1 LLAESRKVLV
11 TGGAG
16 FIGSHLVDRL
26 VELGHKVVVV
36 DNLSTGRLRNLSTAV
51 TFSHTDIS
59 TPAVNDLF
67 VKEKPEIIFHHAAQ
81 ASVVESLR
89 DPVRDAEVNV
99 LGSLRMVD
107 NAMRHGVKKFIFA
120 STGGAIYG
128 DPQYVPC
135 DEAHP
140 VMPLSPYG
148 LAKHVVERYL
158 DLLHQAK
165 DLNYTALRYA
175 NVYGPRQDPHGE
187 AGVIAIFSRLML
199 EGERPKIFG
208 DGDQERD
215 FVYVSDV
222 VEANLLAVDAPPGSV
237 YNIGTSVGT
246 SVNGLFA
253 ILKKALGFRWK
264 PDYQPERGGE
274 VFKISLDYTSA
285 HEKLGWSPRV
295 SLEEGLG
302 KTLEYYRQAVRT

>member
-1 LLAESRKVLV
+1 MLAESRKVLV

-36 DNLSTGRLRNLSTAV
+36 DNLGTGRLRNLNTAV

-67 VKEKPEIIFHHAAQ
+67 AKEKPEIIFHHAAQ

-187 AGVIAIFSRLML
+187 AGVIAIFARLML

-208 DGDQERD
+208 NGDQERD

-237 YNIGTSVGT
+237 YNIGTGVST

-274 VFKISLDYTSA
+274 VFKISLDYTRA